1 LKLNLIALLS
11 VITVCLLAVPVMAD
25 YNSYGWPVVT
35 RATGTING
43 GVFIDSESNF
53 QTLTTLDTNVPAGT
67 VKYAYLYTG
76 VWGGTNTYT
85 GWMNVTFNGDHTSN
99 GLGPIHLEGIDDTN
113 PNVWCTGSG
122 KYWMWY
128 NVTDLTSAGSANT
141 ATTSKINSTSGTFD
155 GKVYG
160 IVLVVVLENQ
170 SEPMIQY
177 WINDGSDG
185 LNYNTPHNDG
195 TTYFNGAVST
205 SNVVGSALT
214 MLHLTAELT
223 SCSDCLE
230 FNGHPLSTGM
240 ISEYFEL
247 NTWDETNSNVKP
259 ANVTALGNNVWY
271 SRGDDGYVNVCNA
284 ILVLGLEDEGDVLE
298 FGDATDPTY
307 PSLLASDGARHNP
320 TNNECLGLQ
329 SNSEWKDYEFDA
341 KVPDLDNPFDDG
353 LVNGNIVANSPAQ
366 TVTFEVSELTGTP
379 DLIANILIDLNID
392 GDWNDAGEHVVV
404 NQPISIAGGEG
415 TVVSMPFSTA
425 GATPGLTWMRIT
437 LTRSQINSGWDGTMT
452 SYAQM
457 IPFTCG
463 ETEDWEVN
471 IEEEGQPEPDLIVTA
486 INAYHNS
493 TSCTPWFNLSN
504 EIDVTVMN
512 NGGGAAGPSSV
523 SLYIEGMFFDK
534 LPVSGLGAGMSE
546 TVTFTGW
553 KPIGD
558 DCLQPPCNYACLD
571 KNYNLS
577 AIADCDSNVAES
589 DETNNVT
596 SAVETACYNGYMADE
611 PLENMFHGM
620 LNGGLLFTTGDG
632 TYGDVPDSSYKD
644 TNYQITL
651 PSGASVE
658 LARLNVYYTWHTDT
672 TSCPQFEVTIENA
685 SGTYVVP
692 LDASYNDIK
701 CYCAGAYYVYPWGN
715 YVYDITSYIQGSGN
729 YTVGV
734 KRTGVT
740 PVRIVAPGIEV
751 LYRDDTKPLI
761 EYWLNEGADLL
772 TGGRRGVEGYLAW
785 WECINNATFQT
796 STQTREVVNA
806 TLGVVSPFC
815 DDAPNDILF
824 FNGIELG
831 RGVYHGFGGTYLDTI
846 DGLTMEVGSTN
857 AQVGVNVSNV
867 TALYQKGNS
876 NVAGQA
882 DDGDCMM
889 PANAFLVVE
898 YATIPATPFL
908 IDGWVNCTT
917 GEAVNGPSVVISNLD
932 TGEVFTA
939 QTDAGSN
946 SYQVLTSS
954 YNVSAGDELH
964 FNVESGSS
972 EVDHTVT
979 VSEMESG
986 GFTQNVTVDCSGPVG
1001 LCGDVTGDDK
1011 VNMGDVTKLLWNQ
1024 TYWGQYPVDAWS
1036 ADVTGDDKVNMGD
1049 VTKLLWN
1056 QTYWGQYPLTCPC

>member
-1 LKLNLIALLS
+1 MISKLSIIALLS
-11 VITVCLLAVPVMAD
+11 VITVCLLAVPAMAD
-25 YNSYGWPVVT
+25 YNSDGWPVVT

-43 GVFIDSESNF
+43 GVFIDSESDF

-76 VWGGTNTYT
+76 VWGGTNSYT
-85 GWMNVTFNGDHTSN
+85 GWMNVTYNGDSTSN
-99 GLGPIHLEGIDDTN
+99 GLGPIHLEGTGDTN

-141 ATTSKINSTSGTFD
+141 ATTSRINSTSGNFD

-170 SEPMIQY
+170 SEPMIRY

-185 LNYNTPHNDG
+185 LNYITGHNYG
-195 TTYFNGAVST
+195 TTYFNGDVST

-214 MLHLTAELT
+214 MLHLTANLT

-230 FNGHPLSTGM
+230 FNGHSLSTGM

-259 ANVTALGNNVWY
+259 ANVTSSGNNVWF
-271 SRGDDGYVNVCNA
+271 SRGDDGYANVCNA
-284 ILVLGLEDEGDVLE
+284 ILVLK
-298 FGDATDPTY
+298 
-307 PSLLASDGARHNP
+307 
-320 TNNECLGLQ
+320 LG
-329 SNSEWKDYEFDA
+329 E
-341 KVPDLDNPFDDG
+341 
-353 LVNGNIVANSPAQ
+353 Q
-366 TVTFEVSELTGTP
+366 T
-379 DLIANILIDLNID
+379 
-392 GDWNDAGEHVVV
+392 
-404 NQPISIAGGEG
+404 
-415 TVVSMPFSTA
+415 
-425 GATPGLTWMRIT
+425 
-437 LTRSQINSGWDGTMT
+437 
-452 SYAQM
+452 
-457 IPFTCG
+457 
-463 ETEDWEVN
+463 
-471 IEEEGQPEPDLIVTA
+471 EPDLIVTA

-493 TSCTPWFNLSN
+493 TGCTPWFNLTN
-504 EIDVTVMN
+504 EIDVTVKN
-512 NGGGAAGPSSV
+512 NETAAAGPSSV
-523 SLYIEGMFFDK
+523 SLYIEGVFFDK

-558 DCLQPPCNYACLD
+558 DCLQSPCTYACLD
-571 KNYNLS
+571 KNYNLI

-589 DETNNVT
+589 DETNNMT
-596 SAVETACYNGYMADE
+596 AAVETACYNGYMADE
-611 PLENMFHGM
+611 PLENIFHGM

-632 TYGDVPDSSYKD
+632 TYGDVPDSSFKN

-672 TSCPQFEVTIENA
+672 NSCPQFEVTIENA

-815 DDAPNDILF
+815 DEAPNDILF
-824 FNGIELG
+824 FNDVELG
-831 RGVYHGFGGTYLDTI
+831 RGVYHGFGGTYLNTI

-857 AQVGVNVSNV
+857 AQVGVNVSDV
-867 TALYQKGNS
+867 TGLYLTS
-876 NVAGQA
+876 SDNVAGQA

-889 PANAFLVVE
+889 PSNAFLLVE
-898 YATIPATPFL
+898 YATKPATPFL
-908 IDGWVNCTT
+908 VDGWVNCTS
-917 GEAVNGPSVVISNLD
+917 GDPANDPSVVISNLN
-932 TGEVFTA
+932 TGEVFIA
-939 QTDAGSN
+939 ETDAGSN
-946 SYQVLTSS
+946 YYQVVTSS
-954 YNVSAGDELH
+954 DNVSAGDVLH

-972 EVDHTVT
+972 EFDHTVT
-979 VSEMESG
+979 AAEMASV
-986 GFTQNVTVDCSGPVG
+986 GFTQNVTVDCSGLAG
-1001 LCGDVTGDDK
+1001 ISGDCD
-1011 VNMGDVTKLLWNQ
+1011 
-1024 TYWGQYPVDAWS
+1024 QYPGLTTNDGWLIYMNLTFPGDSRYAFTNAQA
-1036 ADVTGDDKVNMGD
+1036 ADCDIYSGVTTNDGWLIYMN
-1049 VTKLLWN
+1049 
-1056 QTYWGQYPLTCPC
+1056 LTFPGNSDYALQ